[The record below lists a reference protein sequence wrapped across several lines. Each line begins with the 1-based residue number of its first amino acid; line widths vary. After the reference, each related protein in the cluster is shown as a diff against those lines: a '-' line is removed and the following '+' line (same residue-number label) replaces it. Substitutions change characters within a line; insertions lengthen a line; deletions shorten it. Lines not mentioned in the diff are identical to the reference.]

1 LRSTRRSNTLNAMKA
16 RTDEIAALCEHHGIE
31 SLHAFGS
38 RARETADWVDG
49 KRPALAHSSTDVD
62 IGALPKHGRKLS
74 IREKSTI
81 AIELEEI
88 LQAGRVDLV
97 ILPEVDPFL
106 AANVIRG
113 ERLYCRDTY
122 AADEYELYVLRRA
135 GDLAPLERQRL
146 SLIEGK

>member
-1 LRSTRRSNTLNAMKA
+1 MKDRRGRISAF
-16 RTDEIAALCEHHGIE
+16 CERHGIE

-38 RARETADWVDG
+38 RAREIADWVEG
-49 KRPALAHSSTDVD
+49 KRRALARSSADVD
-62 IGALPKHGRKLS
+62 IGTLPQDARKLS
-74 IREKSTI
+74 VREKSAI

-88 LQAGRVDLV
+88 FQAGRVDLIV
-97 ILPEVDPFL
+97 MPEADPFL

-135 GDLAPLERQRL
+135 GDLAPLERERL
-146 SLIEGK
+146 SLIERK

>member
-1 LRSTRRSNTLNAMKA
+1 MKA
-16 RTDEIAALCEHHGIE
+16 RIGRIAALCEHHGIE

-38 RARETADWVDG
+38 RARETADWVKG
-49 KRPALAHSSTDVD
+49 KGPALAHSSTDVD
-62 IGALPKHGRKLS
+62 IGALPRHGRRLL

-97 ILPEVDPFL
+97 ILPQVDPFL

-113 ERLYCRDTY
+113 ERLYCRDIY
-122 AADEYELYVLRRA
+122 ADDEYELYVLRRA
-135 GDLAPLERQRL
+135 GDLASLERERL
-146 SLIEGK
+146 SLIEGR

>member
-1 LRSTRRSNTLNAMKA
+1 MDK
-16 RTDEIAALCEHHGIE
+16 IAALCERHGIE

-38 RARETADWVDG
+38 RAREIADWVNG
-49 KRPALAHSSTDVD
+49 RRPALAHSSADVD
-62 IGALPKHGRKLS
+62 IGALPKQGRKLP
-74 IREKSTI
+74 IREKSTV

-146 SLIEGK
+146 SLIEER

>member
-1 LRSTRRSNTLNAMKA
+1 MDDMEERLGRISVF
-16 RTDEIAALCEHHGIE
+16 CERHGIE

-38 RARETADWVDG
+38 RAREIADWLEG
-49 KRPALAHSSTDVD
+49 KRPTLARSPADVD
-62 IGALPKHGRKLS
+62 IGALQRDGRKLS
-74 IREKSTI
+74 IREKSAI

-88 LQAGRVDLV
+88 FQAGRVDLIV
-97 ILPEVDPFL
+97 LPEADAFL

-113 ERLYCRDTY
+113 ERLYCRDAY

-135 GDLAPLERQRL
+135 GDLAPLERERL

>member
-1 LRSTRRSNTLNAMKA
+1 MEERLGRISGF
-16 RTDEIAALCEHHGIE
+16 CERHGIE

-38 RARETADWVDG
+38 RAREIADWVAG
-49 KRPALAHSSTDVD
+49 KRPALERSSADVD
-62 IGALPKHGRKLS
+62 IGALPRDGRKLS
-74 IREKSTI
+74 IKEKSAI
-81 AIELEEI
+81 AIDLEEI
-88 LQAGRVDLV
+88 LQVGRVDLV
-97 ILPEVDPFL
+97 VLPEADAFL

-135 GDLAPLERQRL
+135 GDLAPLERERL

>member
-1 LRSTRRSNTLNAMKA
+1 MEAMEERLGRISA
-16 RTDEIAALCEHHGIE
+16 FCERHGIE

-38 RARETADWVDG
+38 RAREIADWVEG
-49 KRPALAHSSTDVD
+49 KRPALARSSADVD
-62 IGALPKHGRKLS
+62 IGALPRDGRKLS

-81 AIELEEI
+81 ATELEEI
-88 LQAGRVDLV
+88 FQAGRVDLIV
-97 ILPEVDPFL
+97 LPEADPFL

-113 ERLYCRDTY
+113 ERLYCRDAY

-135 GDLAPLERQRL
+135 DDLAPLERERL